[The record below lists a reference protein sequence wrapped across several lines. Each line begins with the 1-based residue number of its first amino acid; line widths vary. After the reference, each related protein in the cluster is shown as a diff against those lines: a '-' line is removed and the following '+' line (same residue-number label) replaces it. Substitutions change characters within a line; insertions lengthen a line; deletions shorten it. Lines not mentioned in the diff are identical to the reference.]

1 MISRNGGRKRFLF
14 NYCPLYC
21 GGHYVLLVRGIYWL
35 DISSIQTI
43 AKGATDPRVKCLC
56 QITVQKSQEQ
66 KNYFWLNYKTW
77 KAAVKLLPRV
87 LLSQICRQ
95 FFSSSQKSTMY
106 CVGIISHHQQPESHL
121 LSLNNMSE
129 FVIDKGRQWSDSG
142 PIKRSLSDFDDR
154 HHFHGT

>member
-21 GGHYVLLVRGIYWL
+21 GGHYVLLVRGNYWL

-43 AKGATDPRVKCLC
+43 AKGATD
-56 QITVQKSQEQ
+56 QITVQKKPGAKKLFLTKLQNVKSCCQ
-66 KNYFWLNYKTW
+66 
-77 KAAVKLLPRV
+77 AVAKGPAV
-87 LLSQICRQ
+87 TNMSSI
-95 FFSSSQKSTMY
+95 FSATQTLTMY